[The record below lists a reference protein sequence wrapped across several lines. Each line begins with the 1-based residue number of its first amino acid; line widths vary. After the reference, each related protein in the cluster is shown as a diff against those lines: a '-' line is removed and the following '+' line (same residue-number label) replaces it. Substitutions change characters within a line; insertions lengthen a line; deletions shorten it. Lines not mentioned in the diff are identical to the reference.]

1 MRLSLMAV
9 TDEGITPASA
19 TTGRHRMRGPD
30 SRKLQCEVSRQH
42 PQACGRKRCDC
53 VTDIIEARSA
63 SHALLETGAD
73 SLGDDCALEVAECQ
87 VEGQAIQIA
96 AGDIRVVLGERG
108 CFVEPR

>member
-1 MRLSLMAV
+1 M
-9 TDEGITPASA
+9 TDEGITQTSA

-30 SRKLQCEVSRQH
+30 SRQLQCEVSRQH
-42 PQACGRKRCDC
+42 PQACGGKRCDC

-63 SHALLETGAD
+63 SHALLETGVA

-96 AGDIRVVLGERG
+96 ACDIRVVLDEIG
-108 CFVEPR
+108 CFGEPRAG